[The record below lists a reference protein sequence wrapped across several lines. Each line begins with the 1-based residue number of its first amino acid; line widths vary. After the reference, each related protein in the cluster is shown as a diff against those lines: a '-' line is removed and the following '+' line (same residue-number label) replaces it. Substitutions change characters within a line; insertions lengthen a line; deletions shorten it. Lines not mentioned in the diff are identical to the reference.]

1 MNSSS
6 KSLSPLI
13 TAPRMTAF
21 SPGQSPPEVR
31 IPIFMGGAHFR
42 REPVGAG
49 IGGAAAWPGG
59 QDEPARAS
67 RRPNSTVRSG
77 PAQARTSLT
86 VRATDGPG
94 GTAAAPY
101 ACSRPGPPCGETGAA
116 DVAGPPGSSD
126 AGCRVLAG
134 VVRVLVLVDRCGN
147 GAPLWRPGIGLGA
160 DLAPALG
167 GALQGVLEV
176 HPGGRLDLVHHLGQ
190 TDRDVL
196 ADLRLAVGGE
206 HRQVLDVRVRRRQL
220 VGHVRQHLE
229 HQGEDRGV
237 VELLVGLG
245 AGAGGLDR
253 KRTRLNSSHVAIS
266 YAVFCLKK

>member
-49 IGGAAAWPGG
+49 IGAGIG
-59 QDEPARAS
+59 
-67 RRPNSTVRSG
+67 
-77 PAQARTSLT
+77 
-86 VRATDGPG
+86 
-94 GTAAAPY
+94 
-101 ACSRPGPPCGETGAA
+101 GAA

-134 VVRVLVLVDRCGN
+134 VGRVLVLVDRCGN

-167 GALQGVLEV
+167 GALQG
-176 HPGGRLDLVHHLGQ
+176 GRRSAERRG
-190 TDRDVL
+190 
-196 ADLRLAVGGE
+196 GGE
-206 HRQVLDVRVRRRQL
+206 RPQRRR
-220 VGHVRQHLE
+220 
-229 HQGEDRGV
+229 
-237 VELLVGLG
+237 
-245 AGAGGLDR
+245 
-253 KRTRLNSSHVAIS
+253 
-266 YAVFCLKK
+266 

>member
-1 MNSSS
+1 SITPRQPSLYPMNSSS

-49 IGGAAAWPGG
+49 IGAGIGGAAAWPGG
-59 QDEPARAS
+59 QDEPGRAGTS
-67 RRPNSTVRSG
+67 EPPPQLYGPKRPCAGADVSDGPGDRRSG
-77 PAQARTSLT
+77 RQT
-86 VRATDGPG
+86 VRAAQRPHRTH
-94 GTAAAPY
+94 AAAP
-101 ACSRPGPPCGETGAA
+101 ALRAERPGRRMWRGHPAAPTLAGSAAPVASLSSVWVGPPCGETGAA

-176 HPGGRLDLVHHLGQ
+176 HPGGRLDHVLHLGQ

-196 ADLRLAVGGE
+196 ADLR
-206 HRQVLDVRVRRRQL
+206 
-220 VGHVRQHLE
+220 
-229 HQGEDRGV
+229 
-237 VELLVGLG
+237 
-245 AGAGGLDR
+245 
-253 KRTRLNSSHVAIS
+253 
-266 YAVFCLKK
+266 